1 MLMIDIDR
9 FKNINDTLGHGMG
22 DALLKVAGARLKSC
36 IRDCDTLA
44 RWGGDEF
51 VLLLPGLQDSTTSVT
66 VAQRC
71 LSALKEPFVV
81 DGQALHVTASIGISL
96 SLDASMEAETL
107 LKNADTAMYKAK
119 ARGGDCYV
127 IYSADMS
134 AGARNR
140 LSMEN
145 ALFHAIERNELLLH
159 YQPFVSARTGRL
171 AGVEALLRWQHP
183 DYGLVSPAQFIPIA
197 EETGL
202 IDSIGEWVLRG
213 ACQQMDRWYL
223 SGLPRIAIS
232 VNVSSRQF
240 RKSTLASTIKA
251 VLDDTR
257 FDPKLLELELTE
269 SVLMDDIEGS
279 RTILSELK
287 ALGVSIAL
295 DDFGTGYSSLSYLKG
310 FHLDSLKID
319 RTFIAEITTSEATAS
334 IVRATIGLGKGLRLR
349 TIAEGVETRGQ
360 ADYLVAQ
367 GCDVLQGFL
376 FARPMEPAAFLSF
389 ATAAH
394 TYLLSRPSHDEA
406 KIG

>member
-1 MLMIDIDR
+1 
-9 FKNINDTLGHGMG
+9 
-22 DALLKVAGARLKSC
+22 
-36 IRDCDTLA
+36 
-44 RWGGDEF
+44 
-51 VLLLPGLQDSTTSVT
+51 
-66 VAQRC
+66 
-71 LSALKEPFVV
+71 
-81 DGQALHVTASIGISL
+81 
-96 SLDASMEAETL
+96 
-107 LKNADTAMYKAK
+107 
-119 ARGGDCYV
+119 
-127 IYSADMS
+127 
-134 AGARNR
+134 
-140 LSMEN
+140 MEN
-145 ALFHAIERNELLLH
+145 ALFHAVERNELFLH

-171 AGVEALLRWQHP
+171 AGIEALLRWQHP

-213 ACQQMDRWYL
+213 ACEQMDRWYL
-223 SGLPRIAIS
+223 HGLPRIAIS

-251 VLDDTR
+251 VLDDTN

-279 RTILSELK
+279 KTILSELK

-310 FHLDSLKID
+310 FQLDTLKID
-319 RTFIAEITTSEATAS
+319 RTFIAELTTSEATAS

-349 TIAEGVETRGQ
+349 TVAEGVETRAQ

-376 FARPMEPAAFLSF
+376 FAHPMEPAAFLSF
-389 ATAAH
+389 AMAAH
-394 TYLLSRPSHDEA
+394 TYLLARPSQDESA
-406 KIG
+406 KVG